1 MDFYM
6 EDVQSVSAAAE
17 TIEETT
23 KNGASAAEKG
33 NMAQW
38 FSSFGAT
45 ALNYLIRIGIG
56 ILILF
61 VLWKV
66 LKKIT
71 GFIDR
76 RMSRKNVDASVRGF
90 ITSLVRWIIML
101 LAVVEVCIWL
111 NIVEA
116 STIAAIVAA
125 AGVGISLAIQGTLSN
140 FAGGILILL
149 TRPFRVGAYIRVPAV
164 DAEGTVRKIDMYYTT
179 IETMLHERVS
189 IPNSSL
195 TNNQVTNISSDGRRY
210 ITVSCGISYSADIQ
224 KARKIME
231 HLLKEDPRVDDSHAS
246 VVVTGLDSS
255 QVTMQMKAPVRTED
269 YWQVTWDMNER
280 VKLAFDEA
288 GIEIP
293 YSQLDI
299 HIRHDAGTD
308 ENPAFLGCKE
318 DGKVLESE
326 GKC

>member
-149 TRPFRVGAYIRVPAV
+149 TRPFRVGDYIRVPAV

-210 ITVSCGISYSADIQ
+210 ITVS
-224 KARKIME
+224 
-231 HLLKEDPRVDDSHAS
+231 S